1 MNHWWIIPCSRKA
14 KRNAVH
20 KMNRVDF
27 ASICVALAT
36 IPKESEG
43 SGRGLLHYAS
53 PTRVPRLD
61 YWMQRYELFRNSQN
75 LDIPFSN
82 IYMKFNFF
90 PLNFLKSKL
99 YSTTLK
105 KQFLCFWNRGTTE
118 DEQRISIGMNLKSTK
133 NTGKFGIY

>member
-14 KRNAVH
+14 KRNAAH
-20 KMNRVDF
+20 KMNCVNF

-61 YWMQRYELFRNSQN
+61 YWVQRYELFCNSQN

-99 YSTTLK
+99 YSTTMIML
-105 KQFLCFWNRGTTE
+105 FLCFWNREKAEPEHRDNRGKTE
-118 DEQRISIGMNLKSTK
+118 NQHRI
-133 NTGKFGIY
+133 

>member
-1 MNHWWIIPCSRKA
+1 MNCV
-14 KRNAVH
+14 N
-20 KMNRVDF
+20 F

-36 IPKESEG
+36 ILKESEG

-61 YWMQRYELFRNSQN
+61 YWMQRYELFCNSQN

-90 PLNFLKSKL
+90 PLNFLKSKR
-99 YSTTLK
+99 YSTTMIMLL
-105 KQFLCFWNRGTTE
+105 LCFWNREKAENG
-118 DEQRISIGMNLKSTK
+118 QRISMGINLKSQK
-133 NTGKFGIY
+133 HTGKFGEINNNH